1 MDLTKLTTE
10 EIKSLKSECINE
22 LKSRKESKIDESLT
36 VFNKK
41 DNISTSERTHRLY
54 EKTDYSEI
62 GFLQKSMFSYAGNNL
77 LGSLSEYEL
86 LIYNSQY
93 KSILESHI
101 IRDNLAYLSTIC
113 YDRYKNIN
121 GLEDAINNVKKL
133 SYLEEFFKNN
143 RNIYSY
149 QGSFNTFL
157 YVTNR
162 LNNILTDANINDYEI
177 INRNWEE
184 KKNYIEKHL
193 SEIARFLLDYR
204 ESVEGARLS
213 VGNQGLLRT
222 SKKVSE
228 NLTLNQMILSDAIN
242 FGTTLEKLESKD
254 YSDSLGLIY
263 IPVKKTSKI
272 N

>member
-93 KSILESHI
+93 KS
-101 IRDNLAYLSTIC
+101 N
-113 YDRYKNIN
+113 
-121 GLEDAINNVKKL
+121 
-133 SYLEEFFKNN
+133 
-143 RNIYSY
+143 
-149 QGSFNTFL
+149 
-157 YVTNR
+157 
-162 LNNILTDANINDYEI
+162 
-177 INRNWEE
+177 
-184 KKNYIEKHL
+184 
-193 SEIARFLLDYR
+193 
-204 ESVEGARLS
+204 
-213 VGNQGLLRT
+213 
-222 SKKVSE
+222 
-228 NLTLNQMILSDAIN
+228 
-242 FGTTLEKLESKD
+242 
-254 YSDSLGLIY
+254 
-263 IPVKKTSKI
+263 
-272 N
+272 